1 MERLKSLDISYHPI
15 TWGYL
20 INFFIYLSKGGHGGS
35 MDIAVLVKQSLD
47 VQELRVDQDSGK
59 VYIEDAPT
67 KAGDIELNATE
78 EAVKLK
84 EKLGG
89 NAVALMLSTWGTSG
103 KRQKEAREALTR
115 VLAMGLDEAVL
126 IMGEGAEKIDTFVAA
141 KVLAEEIRGKYSLVL
156 AAEGSEDNFSGL
168 LPARLAA
175 ELGWPYVAY
184 AVSIEIDG
192 DSALVTRSLEDYEE
206 VVKVKLPAVISVTQE
221 INKPRVPKLMEII
234 KARKKPLNQRRFN
247 EKVEPKLRIRE
258 LKVPKVVR
266 KQIIIEGNVEEAAE
280 KLIQALKEEG
290 VI

>member
-1 MERLKSLDISYHPI
+1 M
-15 TWGYL
+15 
-20 INFFIYLSKGGHGGS
+20 N
-35 MDIAVLVKQSLD
+35 IAVLVKQSLD

-59 VYIEDAPT
+59 IYIEDAPT
-67 KAGDIELNATE
+67 KVGDIELNATE

-84 EKLGG
+84 EKLGS
-89 NAVALMLSTWGTSG
+89 NAVALMFSTWGTSG
-103 KRQKEAREALTR
+103 KRMKEAREALTR

-126 IMGEGAEKIDTFVAA
+126 ITGAENSDTFVVA
-141 KVLAEEIRGKYSLVL
+141 KVLADEIRDKYSLVL

-184 AVSIEIDG
+184 AVSIEVDG
-192 DSALVTRSLEDYEE
+192 DYALVTRSLEDYEE

-234 KARKKPLNQRRFN
+234 KARKKPLNQKEFDG
-247 EKVEPKLRIRE
+247 EVEPKIHVRE

-266 KQIIIEGNVEEAAE
+266 KQVIIEGDVEEAAD
-280 KLIQALKEEG
+280 KLIQALRGEG